1 MDVSVPRGLRLSG
14 KVVVQCEE
22 QPRWVWLI
30 ATADDDIT
38 RDNANVDRET
48 MAFEFDGLSP
58 GEWTFQLATDL
69 DVEFAE
75 VKLRVD
81 ADRGGVELAFEPAAP
96 EAPPEDTGGDSTT
109 VEITV
114 GGK

>member
-1 MDVSVPRGLRLSG
+1 VSVPRGLRLSG
-14 KVVVQCEE
+14 TVAVQGAEK
-22 QPRWVWLI
+22 PRWVWLI
-30 ATADDDIT
+30 ATAEDDIT
-38 RDNANVDRET
+38 RDNANVDSET

-69 DVEFAE
+69 DVEFAA

-81 ADRGGVELAFEPAAP
+81 ADRSGVELAFEPAAP
-96 EAPPEDTGGDSTT
+96 EELEVDEGEGTTT
-109 VEITV
+109 VEIQV